1 MDKTLVTVIAIV
13 AVIAVATLVLYP
25 NLVSVERKI
34 QTASTVTRT
43 GTYTTTV
50 MESANTSL
58 ATGATVASSRYE
70 QILSL
75 ARDVEGV
82 VERIRNLS
90 FVEGVRF
97 ELVNTSWALEH
108 WAPSEGAEVPPDLIY
123 KEMVY
128 KLSLLTPLNFS
139 LVSGERGFVGMFL
152 AATAGTTIYINTDYF
167 DPNSSGARN
176 VLAHEL
182 THVLQF
188 IHFPSIFSG
197 DNTTDAGLAK
207 QALIEG
213 DAGWTQHLY
222 CIETKLCTPSP
233 RTGIDLGN
241 PYIALVTF
249 PYVYGEWF
257 VSYLY
262 NLSGWS
268 IVNNAYSRPPIST
281 SMVMHP
287 EKYVAYLST
296 GEKGFEDP
304 IVICNCSGDRVYVDR
319 LGEYY
324 VMLVLA
330 QRIGLDNAERIASGW
345 RGDRAELYK
354 AENATHITWT
364 LCWNITWGSQEYS
377 NQVYTIL
384 SNNMKMLGN
393 TTEYKN
399 VTAIEIGIARNRLLI
414 NIYNG
419 GLWTFVKSVYVEQ
432 KTVGS

>member
-1 MDKTLVTVIAIV
+1 MNKTLLALATAFVLIVLVVAILV
-13 AVIAVATLVLYP
+13 QYTYPDLVKRKSVATVAT
-25 NLVSVERKI
+25 SV
-34 QTASTVTRT
+34 QTASTTSVATT
-43 GTYTTTV
+43 G
-50 MESANTSL
+50 
-58 ATGATVASSRYE
+58 SRYA

-75 ARDVEGV
+75 ARDVENV
-82 VERIRNLS
+82 VGRIRNLS
-90 FVEGVRF
+90 FDSNVSF
-97 ELVNTSWALEH
+97 ELINTSWALKH
-108 WAPSEGAEVPPDLIY
+108 WAPSESSEVPPEILY
-123 KEMVY
+123 KEIVY
-128 KLSLLTPLNFS
+128 KLTFLTPLNFS
-139 LVSGERGFVGMFL
+139 LVSGERSFVGMFL

-167 DPNSSGARN
+167 DPNSSGSRN

-188 IHFPSIFSG
+188 IHFPNIFSG
-197 DNTTDAGLAK
+197 DNTTDASLAK

-222 CIETKLCTPSP
+222 CVKTGLCTPSP

-268 IVNNAYSRPPIST
+268 IVNKAYSTPPIST

-287 EKYVAYLST
+287 DRYVAYLST

-304 IVICNCSGDRVYVDR
+304 IIVCNCSGSRVYSDR

-330 QRIGLDNAERIASGW
+330 RRIGLDSAMEIASSWG
-345 RGDRAELYK
+345 GDRVELYK
-354 AENATHITWT
+354 TENTTHVTWT
-364 LCWNITWGSQEYS
+364 LCWNITWRSQQSLNRFYEVFSNAVKPIGGEY
-377 NQVYTIL
+377 
-384 SNNMKMLGN
+384 NNS
-393 TTEYKN
+393 
-399 VTAIEIGIARNRLLI
+399 LLVVET
-414 NIYNG
+414 YRG
-419 GLWTFVKSVYVEQ
+419 DSWTFIKSVYV
-432 KTVGS
+432 TVKR